1 MAISERTRKIIWVES
16 GGRCAICRR
25 QVLTPGSETDDPSIF
40 GEECHIVARG
50 ASGPRAGGLR
60 EELVDHH
67 SNLLLLC
74 SEHHKQIDDQVA
86 TFAVERLHEIK
97 KSHRE
102 WIARL
107 GNPDGGP
114 VRLVPDPSFPRPRL
128 LTPIT
133 TGNALWEML
142 RRATAFEYAHADHQP
157 EAAEDLT
164 IEFLDMIKD
173 YLDIASEL
181 DSIREQRDAAKLLGG
196 YISRLAESGYIVG
209 AWVRHMLLTGGPT
222 QAEPSPWEILRVEV
236 IPAADAEVVDSEG
249 KLVTIPDPPSS
260 PQAS

>member
-40 GEECHIVARG
+40 GEECHIIARG
-50 ASGPRAGGLR
+50 ASGPRAGGLG
-60 EELVDHH
+60 EELIDHH

-74 SEHHKQIDDQVA
+74 SEHHKQIDDQIA
-86 TFAVERLHEIK
+86 TFTVERLHEIK
-97 KSHRE
+97 TSHRE

-133 TGNALWEML
+133 KGNALWELL
-142 RRATAFEYAHADHQP
+142 RRAEAFEYAYADHQP
-157 EAAEDLT
+157 ETAEDLT
-164 IEFLDMIKD
+164 IEFLDTIKD

-181 DSIREQRDAAKLLGG
+181 DSIKEQRDAAKLLGD
-196 YISRLAESGYIVG
+196 YISRLAENGYLVG

-222 QAEPSPWEILRVEV
+222 EAEPSPWEILRVEV
-236 IPAADAEVVDSEG
+236 IPAAAAKVVDSEG
-249 KLVTIPDPPSS
+249 KPVTIPDPPSG

>member
-40 GEECHIVARG
+40 GEECHIIARR
-50 ASGPRAGGLR
+50 ASGPRAGDLG
-60 EELVDHH
+60 EELIDHH

-86 TFAVERLHEIK
+86 TFTVERLHEIK
-97 KSHRE
+97 KSHRG

-107 GNPDGGP
+107 GDPGGGP

-133 TGNALWEML
+133 TGTALWEML
-142 RRATAFEYAHADHQP
+142 RRAEAFEYAHADHQP
-157 EAAEDLT
+157 ETAEDLT

-173 YLDIASEL
+173 YLDVASEL
-181 DSIREQRDAAKLLGG
+181 DSIREQRDAAKLLGD
-196 YISRLAESGYIVG
+196 YISRLAENGYLVG
-209 AWVRHMLLTGGPT
+209 AWVRHMLLTGGPA
-222 QAEPSPWEILRVEV
+222 QAEPSPWKILRVEV
-236 IPAADAEVVDSEG
+236 IPAADAQVVDSEG
-249 KLVTIPDPPSS
+249 KPVTIPDPRGGT
-260 PQAS
+260 QAD

>member
-1 MAISERTRKIIWVES
+1 MAISERARKIIWVES

-50 ASGPRAGGLR
+50 ASGPRAGGLG

-74 SEHHKQIDDQVA
+74 SEHHKQVDDQVS
-86 TFAVERLHEIK
+86 TFTVERLHEIK

-133 TGNALWEML
+133 TGNA
-142 RRATAFEYAHADHQP
+142 
-157 EAAEDLT
+157 
-164 IEFLDMIKD
+164 
-173 YLDIASEL
+173 
-181 DSIREQRDAAKLLGG
+181 
-196 YISRLAESGYIVG
+196 SRLAESGYLVG

-249 KLVTIPDPPSS
+249 KLVTIPDPPNG

>member
-40 GEECHIVARG
+40 GEECHIIARG
-50 ASGPRAGGLR
+50 ASGPRAGGLA
-60 EELVDHH
+60 EELIDHH

-74 SEHHKQIDDQVA
+74 SEHHKQIDDQTA
-86 TFAVERLHEIK
+86 TFTVERLRAIK

-102 WIARL
+102 WIMRL
-107 GNPDGGP
+107 GDADAGP
-114 VRLVPDPSFPRPRL
+114 VRLVPDPSFPQPRL
-128 LTPIT
+128 LKPIT
-133 TGNALWEML
+133 TGNALWEMIHG
-142 RRATAFEYAHADHQP
+142 ASAFEYAHADHQP

-164 IEFLDMIKD
+164 IEFLDLIKD

-181 DSIREQRDAAKLLGG
+181 DSIRQQRDAAKTLGD
-196 YISRLAESGYIVG
+196 YISRLAEDGYLVG

-222 QAEPSPWEILRVEV
+222 QSEPSRWEILRVEV
-236 IPAADAEVVDSEG
+236 IPAAEAEVVDSEG
-249 KLVTIPDPPSS
+249 KPFTKADPARDSPSS
-260 PQAS
+260 